1 MPTPEQPL
9 IAKNSTAATVAG
21 GSAAAIV
28 AALGWL
34 ATELVD
40 IEKKV
45 SAASE
50 RVELTL
56 QSVEDRI
63 GDIDDDVDELQKAF
77 AVLEAATFKMV
88 EREREQK

>member
-1 MPTPEQPL
+1 MANSEQPL
-9 IAKNSTAATVAG
+9 IPKNATAATVAG
-21 GSAAAIV
+21 GSAAAVI

-50 RVELTL
+50 RVTLTL
-56 QSVEDRI
+56 ESVEDRI
-63 GDIDDDVDELQKAF
+63 VRIDGDVDELQKAF
-77 AVLEAATFKMV
+77 AVLEAATIKMV
-88 EREREQK
+88 ERDKK